1 MDDFEERVKRIPKLT
16 DTVYQNLVNA
26 GFNATAPR
34 VEEEGRPA
42 AEEGFDERLADER
55 LADEFGGLGLE
66 DDGGERSAAEKGDDE
81 GLADELGGLG
91 LEDDGRGSAA
101 EKDDDEGLEDEVG
114 VNGGTEV
121 G

>member
-42 AEEGFDERLADER
+42 AEEGDDER

-66 DDGGERSAAEKGDDE
+66 DDGGERSAAEKDDDE

-114 VNGGTEV
+114 VNGDTEV